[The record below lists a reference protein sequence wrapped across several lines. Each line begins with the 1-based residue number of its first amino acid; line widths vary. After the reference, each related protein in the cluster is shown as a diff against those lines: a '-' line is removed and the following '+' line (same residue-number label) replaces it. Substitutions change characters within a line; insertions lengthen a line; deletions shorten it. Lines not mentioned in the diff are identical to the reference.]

1 MPVGLAYFK
10 EQLIVAIAEIGLGSN
25 ILLNANRRT
34 AVREITSPLILPP
47 SGLSVSNNEAL
58 VSYGN
63 HLVVKFDVRVY
74 DANVEVL
81 RGTQDGEASSAL
93 FQSPHGLATMDNS
106 IFICDTGNKRIRL
119 ISSSIPLTKLSSV
132 VRLPLCK
139 GF

>member
-1 MPVGLAYFK
+1 MLVGLAYFK

-25 ILLNANRRT
+25 ILS
-34 AVREITSPLILPP
+34 VREITSPLISPP
-47 SGLSVSNNEAL
+47 SGLSVSNYNEAL

-63 HLVVKFDVRVY
+63 HLVVKLDVRVY